1 MSPAK
6 QRVEIDGRTLA
17 VSNLEK
23 VLFPEVGV
31 TKAQVIDYYVRIAPV
46 LLPHLAGR
54 PVTFTRWPDGVE
66 GQTFFEKNS
75 ARHAPEWVR
84 RVTIPS
90 PGSSTGRETLD
101 MVVLESVAD
110 LAWAANLAALEL
122 HVPQWQVDDDGVP
135 QLPDL
140 LVLDLDPGPDTG
152 LAECCAVAERLGER
166 LEADGLDPVVKTSG
180 SKGMQ
185 VYAPIEAADREHPS
199 RYAKALAQ
207 ELSAETPDDVVWRME
222 KVLRPGKVL
231 IDWSQNNPAKTTVA
245 PYSLR
250 ARAGATVSTPIGWD
264 EVDAVREGADPATLR
279 FTHRRR
285 PRRGSRS
292 TATCSTSPT
301 PAARRCPRSES
312 GTTGV
317 TSGLGGS
324 PDHVR
329 PPLHRRG
336 AARRPLPRPA
346 GHRRRPHRADGRG
359 RREHHRL
366 AAALLRPQRRH
377 VHPAA
382 GVRAGRPRAAA
393 APSWRARW
401 PRWPA
406 SGG

>member
-23 VLFPEVGV
+23 VLFPEVGF

-46 LLPHLAGR
+46 LLPHVAGR

-90 PGSSTGRETLD
+90 PGSSRGRETLD
-101 MVVLESVAD
+101 MVLLGSTAD
-110 LAWAANLAALEL
+110 LAWAANLAALEV
-122 HVPQWQVDDDGVP
+122 HVPQWRVDDDGQP
-135 QLPDL
+135 APPDL
-140 LVLDLDPGPDTG
+140 LVLDLDPGPETG
-152 LAECCAVAERLGER
+152 IAECCAVAERLGQR

-185 VYAPIEAADREHPS
+185 VYAPIEPPVDREHPS
-199 RYAKALAQ
+199 RYAKQLAQ

-222 KVLRPGKVL
+222 KALRPGKVL

-264 EVDAVREGADPATLR
+264 EVDAVREGSLDPAELR
-279 FTHRRR
+279 FTTEQVLARVEEY
-285 PRRGSRS
+285 GDLFDVAG
-292 TATCSTSPT
+292 ATR
-301 PAARRCPRSES
+301 A
-312 GTTGV
+312 
-317 TSGLGGS
+317 
-324 PDHVR
+324 
-329 PPLHRRG
+329 
-336 AARRPLPRPA
+336 PLP
-346 GHRRRPHRADGRG
+346 
-359 RREHHRL
+359 E
-366 AAALLRPQRRH
+366 
-377 VHPAA
+377 V
-382 GVRAGRPRAAA
+382 
-393 APSWRARW
+393 
-401 PRWPA
+401 
-406 SGG
+406 

>member
-1 MSPAK
+1 VK
-6 QRVEIDGRTLA
+6 RQRVEIDGRQLQ

-23 VLFPEVGV
+23 VLFPEVSF

-66 GQTFFEKNS
+66 GQKFFEKNS
-75 ARHAPEWVR
+75 ARHAPAWVR

-101 MVVLESVAD
+101 MVILESVAD

-122 HVPQWQVDDDGVP
+122 HVPQWQVDDDGIP

-140 LVLDLDPGPDTG
+140 LVLDLDPGPETG
-152 LAECCAVAERLGER
+152 LPECCAVAERLGQR
-166 LEADGLDPVVKTSG
+166 LEVDGLDPVVKTSG

-185 VYAPIEAADREHPS
+185 VYAPIETPGDGEHPS

-207 ELSAETPDDVVWRME
+207 ELSAETPEDVVWRME

-264 EVDAVREGADPATLR
+264 EVDAVREGADPASLR
-279 FTHRRR
+279 F
-285 PRRGSRS
+285 S
-292 TATCSTSPT
+292 TEDVL
-301 PAARRCPRSES
+301 ARVAEYGDLFDVAG
-312 GTTGV
+312 GT
-317 TSGLGGS
+317 
-324 PDHVR
+324 R
-329 PPLHRRG
+329 
-336 AARRPLPRPA
+336 APLP
-346 GHRRRPHRADGRG
+346 
-359 RREHHRL
+359 
-366 AAALLRPQRRH
+366 Q
-377 VHPAA
+377 V
-382 GVRAGRPRAAA
+382 
-393 APSWRARW
+393 
-401 PRWPA
+401 
-406 SGG
+406 